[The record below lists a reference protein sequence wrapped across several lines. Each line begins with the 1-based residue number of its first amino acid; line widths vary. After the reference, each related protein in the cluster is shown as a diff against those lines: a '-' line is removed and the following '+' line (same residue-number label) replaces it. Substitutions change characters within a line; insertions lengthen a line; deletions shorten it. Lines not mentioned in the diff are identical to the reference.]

1 MQLESA
7 YMNKL
12 TKMSQEMEVAMR
24 QIQNELVEAD
34 QVLFFI
40 IYKIKTFFLN

>member
-34 QVLFFI
+34 QVLF
-40 IYKIKTFFLN
+40 L